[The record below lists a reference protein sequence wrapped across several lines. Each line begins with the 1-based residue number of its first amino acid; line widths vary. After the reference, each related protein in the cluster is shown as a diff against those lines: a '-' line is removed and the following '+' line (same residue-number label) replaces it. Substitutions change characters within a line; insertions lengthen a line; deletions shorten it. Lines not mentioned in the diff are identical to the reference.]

1 VIDFAAARKLVADA
15 GEVRSVFPAGDF
27 MVGEYG
33 WESDTEFRIVAGTRK
48 DVTGEGDSG
57 SLTFDAPTIL
67 VDKTSGA
74 VRLVYWHRLIDA
86 NPAAGMT
93 PIGVSPVD

>member
-1 VIDFAAARKLVADA
+1 MAVDFEAARELVAGA
-15 GEVRSVFPAGDF
+15 AEVRSVFPAGDF

-33 WESDTEFRIVAGTRK
+33 WESDTEFRIVAGTRR
-48 DVTGEGDSG
+48 DVTGEGDVG
-57 SLTFDAPTIL
+57 SLTFDTPTIL

-86 NPAAGMT
+86 NPMAGMT
-93 PIGVSPVD
+93 PIGAAPA